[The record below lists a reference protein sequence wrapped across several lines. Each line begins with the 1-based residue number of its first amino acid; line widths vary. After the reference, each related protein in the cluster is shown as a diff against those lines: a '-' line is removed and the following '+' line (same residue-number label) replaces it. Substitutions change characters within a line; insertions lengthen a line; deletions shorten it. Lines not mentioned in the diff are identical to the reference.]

1 MDSAELA
8 FAGIARQAE
17 LIRSK
22 EISSRELVQV
32 YLDRIAR
39 LDPQLNSFRVVL
51 EERALLE
58 ADQADGRAGSGDDR
72 PLLGVPVAIKDG
84 WDVAGEF
91 TTHGTGAYGP
101 AKTEDCEF
109 VRRLRDAG
117 AVIIG
122 KTLQPEL
129 ALWMFTETSTWGVTR
144 NPWNPDHVPGGSSGG
159 SGAAVAAGLVGA
171 ASASDGAGSIRI
183 PAAACGL
190 FGLKPQRGRV
200 PMWPYND
207 HWHGL
212 SVAGCVSRSVAD
224 TALWLD
230 VVGGASDRDP
240 ASAIAPPAEPLSAVA
255 QRPPGQLRVA
265 MSFASPTHAP
275 VAAETRK
282 AVEEM
287 AAAMEGL
294 GHRVTPRDPDY
305 GSRLG
310 GLSSDVGLSL
320 SLRFLHGG
328 AEDADAMARPGK
340 LMRRTKQVQFMG
352 HLIPDDFL
360 ARDRAKEAAI
370 AARVNQVFDDHDVLM
385 TPTVGSPPIEVGR
398 FEGRGALATIYTGL
412 RGFGAAFTGTWNVCG
427 NPAASVP
434 AGIGEDGLP
443 LAVQLIGRP
452 GDEATLVSLA
462 AQLEAERPWAQRLPA
477 VS

>member
-1 MDSAELA
+1 MDATDLA

-22 EISSRELVQV
+22 EISSRELTEL
-32 YLDRIAR
+32 YLGRIDR

-51 EERALLE
+51 GERALLE
-58 ADQADGRAGSGDDR
+58 ADQADGRVGSGDER

-91 TTHGTGAYGP
+91 TTHGTGAYGRR
-101 AKTEDCEF
+101 KTEDCEY
-109 VRRLRDAG
+109 VRRLREAG
-117 AVIIG
+117 AVIVG

-129 ALWMFTETSTWGVTR
+129 ALWMFTESSTWGVTR

-212 SVAGCVSRSVAD
+212 SVAGCVTRTVAD
-224 TALWLD
+224 AALWLD
-230 VVGGASDRDP
+230 VVAGASDRDP
-240 ASAIAPPAEPLSAVA
+240 DSAIPGPSEPLSAAA
-255 QRPPGQLRVA
+255 QRAPGQLRVA
-265 MSFASPTHAP
+265 MSFASPTNAP
-275 VAAETRK
+275 VAPETRR
-282 AVEEM
+282 AVEGI
-287 AAAMEGL
+287 ASLLEGL
-294 GHRVTPRDPDY
+294 GHSVASRDPDY

-328 AEDADAMARPGK
+328 AEDADAMARPAK
-340 LMRRTKQVQFMG
+340 LMRRTKQIQFMG

-360 ARDRAKEAAI
+360 ARDRAKEGVI
-370 AARVNQVFDDHDVLM
+370 AERVNRVFDDFDVLI
-385 TPTVGSPPIEVGR
+385 TPTVASQPIEVGH
-398 FEGRGALATIYTGL
+398 FEGRGALATMFTGL

-434 AGIGEDGLP
+434 AGIGEAGLP
-443 LAVQLIGRP
+443 LAVQMVGRP

-462 AQLEAERPWAQRLPA
+462 AQVEAERPWAQLRPT